1 MQVYQGRSYYTC
13 KNCTHH
19 LSNYKIIFRFSRFC
33 RETVDVKGVT
43 IPKGYVVSIGIQ
55 FIHDSAEHW
64 EDPEMFRPER

>member
-1 MQVYQGRSYYTC
+1 M
-13 KNCTHH
+13 
-19 LSNYKIIFRFSRFC
+19 
-33 RETVDVKGVT
+33 DVKGVT